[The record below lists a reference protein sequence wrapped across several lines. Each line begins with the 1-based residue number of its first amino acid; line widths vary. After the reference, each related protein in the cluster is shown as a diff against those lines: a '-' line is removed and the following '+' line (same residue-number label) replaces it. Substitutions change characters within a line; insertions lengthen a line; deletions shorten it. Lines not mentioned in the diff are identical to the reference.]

1 LRHES
6 ERRLSDVI
14 VKPLRSLWALLAP
27 TGSLRGLRDL
37 ENVSEGPTNSTSTLP
52 TSADTRGDAGSERRV
67 ASDLVPPELGESAW
81 LSQGELRR

>member
-37 ENVSEGPTNSTSTLP
+37 ENVSEGPTNP

-67 ASDLVPPELGESAW
+67 ASDLVPPGMILAASK
-81 LSQGELRR
+81 RRISV